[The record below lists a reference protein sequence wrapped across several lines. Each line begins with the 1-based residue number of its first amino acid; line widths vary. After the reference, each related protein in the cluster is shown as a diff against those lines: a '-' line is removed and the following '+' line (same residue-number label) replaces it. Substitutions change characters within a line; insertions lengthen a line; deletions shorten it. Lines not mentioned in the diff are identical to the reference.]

1 MATEVFKNAYKNVT
15 NSAQTIYTAPTDA
28 GDVAIVLSLRI
39 TNVDGTNNDTITA
52 EVKDQ
57 GGSDDAKIAHTMT
70 VPADSSLELAGSSK
84 LVLVA
89 GDFIQVTGGAASGD
103 LEAFISVLEIQA

>member
-1 MATEVFKNAYKNVT
+1 MATEVFKNAYKDVT

-39 TNVDGTNNDTITA
+39 TNVDGSSDDTITA
-52 EVKDQ
+52 VVKDQ

-70 VPADSSLELAGSSK
+70 VPADSSLELAGTSK
-84 LVLVA
+84 LVLEA
-89 GDFIQVTGGAASGD
+89 GDFIQVTGGASSGD

>member
-1 MATEVFKNAYKNVT
+1 MATEVFKNGYQNVT
-15 NSAQTIYTAPTDA
+15 NSATAIYTAPTDT

-39 TNVDGTNNDTITA
+39 TNVDGTNDDTIIA

-57 GGSDDAKIAHTMT
+57 GGSLDAKVAHTMT
-70 VPADSSLELAGSSK
+70 VPADSSLELAGTSK
-84 LVLVA
+84 LVLEA
-89 GDFIQVTGGAASGD
+89 GDSIELTGGAASGD

>member
-1 MATEVFKNAYKNVT
+1 MATEVFKNEYLDVT
-15 NSAQTIYTAPTDA
+15 NSATAIYTAPTDT

-39 TNVDGTNNDTITA
+39 TNVDGTNDDTITA

-57 GGSDDAKIAHTMT
+57 GGSDAAEIAHTMT
-70 VPADSSLELAGSSK
+70 VPADSSLELAGTSK
-84 LVLVA
+84 IVLEA
-89 GDFIQVTGGAASGD
+89 GDSIELTGGAASGD